1 MSKKNKKNQ
10 PQINYL
16 DLIPEKAPSIKWNR
30 DLKEKIILEIENTG
44 MFNTIA
50 QKVFNKPRYTKVH
63 LDRFGTFIWPLIDG
77 KRSVM
82 DIAACVKEEY
92 GEKAEPLYPR
102 IVQYFQTV
110 ESYHF
115 VRFINKP
122 EK

>member
-16 DLIPEKAPSIKWNR
+16 DLIPEKAPSIKWHR

-82 DIAACVKEEY
+82 DIVACVKEEY

-102 IVQYFQTV
+102 IVKYFQMV

>member
-1 MSKKNKKNQ
+1 M
-10 PQINYL
+10 
-16 DLIPEKAPSIKWNR
+16 
-30 DLKEKIILEIENTG
+30 ILEIENTG
-44 MFNTIA
+44 VFNTIA

-63 LDRFGTFIWPLIDG
+63 LDGFGTFIWPLIDG
-77 KRSVM
+77 RRSVM

>member
-16 DLIPEKAPSIKWNR
+16 DLIPEKAPSIKWHR

-92 GEKAEPLYPR
+92 GEKAEPLYHR
-102 IVQYFQTV
+102 IVKYFQMV

>member
-16 DLIPEKAPSIKWNR
+16 DLIPEKAPSIKWHR
-30 DLKEKIILEIENTG
+30 DLKERVILEIENTG

-63 LDRFGTFIWPLIDG
+63 LDGFGTFIWPLIDG

-102 IVQYFQTV
+102 IVKYFQMV